1 MTKKTLKQ
9 KLRSQVRQ
17 VNNLR
22 RVEHEQ
28 AGITINFELQAMQ
41 SVALAHGV
49 MASLIGAKDI
59 FLRENDADQPIELFK
74 QFEKQCQARIAQCM
88 VQLVRMGIPSD
99 VANQRILQGH

>member
-1 MTKKTLKQ
+1 MPKKTLKQ

-49 MASLIGAKDI
+49 MASLIGAKKI

-74 QFEKQCQARIAQCM
+74 QFEEQCQARIAQCM
-88 VQLVRMGIPSD
+88 VQLVKMGIPSD